1 MPRVNPSVNRRPWAI
16 MRCQRQ
22 LPDCDPC
29 ASLLQ
34 VVHSGGGCECVERGG
49 GYQEYP
55 TIFTQFCCKPKTVPK
70 KKKNLLKGFFVCV
83 PQCLF
88 FGSLE
93 QLARHVKR
101 THNSQARTDHDRLFA
116 DSHGDPSVLGRTP
129 FGNAIQPLLSSSNGV
144 QLFTLE
150 PEFRDSC

>member
-1 MPRVNPSVNRRPWAI
+1 

-34 VVHSGGGCECVERGG
+34 VVHSGGGCGCVERGG
-49 GYQEYP
+49 GIRSTPRFSLSFAANLKLFQ
-55 TIFTQFCCKPKTVPK
+55 K
-70 KKKNLLKGFFVCV
+70 KKINLLKGFFVCV

-116 DSHGDPSVLGRTP
+116 DGHGDPSVLGRTP

>member
-1 MPRVNPSVNRRPWAI
+1 MCGTGGIRSAP
-16 MRCQRQ
+16 QF
-22 LPDCDPC
+22 
-29 ASLLQ
+29 SLSFAANLKLFQ
-34 VVHSGGGCECVERGG
+34 
-49 GYQEYP
+49 
-55 TIFTQFCCKPKTVPK
+55 K
-70 KKKNLLKGFFVCV
+70 KKINLLKGFFVCV

-116 DSHGDPSVLGRTP
+116 DGHGDPSVLGRTP